1 MTTRLDRLLSLLES
15 DSPATRKA
23 AAQQIGEIQKY
34 HPYDLPNLL
43 KRVKAFLRS
52 NKWETRVAAGDA
64 LEAIASNVPEWDPV
78 AAAQRKRQP
87 SETGPV
93 KLERETH
100 SEEASAPLW
109 PRTLFNFNTFNIEQV
124 LKAGKK
130 LLASGGE
137 EFEPQLD
144 DLSYEARAEQQ
155 RMHLATK
162 IFGLECSL
170 AMQDEMGSMLDH
182 PASHSKTAPQ
192 PKTEL
197 HEPKE
202 EDNENLTAAERR
214 RRNREKRKARQTGKQ
229 KQSSETLPRGPNGSG
244 TNTTSQGGS
253 AKGKMS
259 CKSVVTEQP
268 RPQGEKESKLVIESV
283 VDREKAFDLENQ
295 WPFQNLCGELCND
308 LFDPCWEIRHGAGIG
323 LRQMLKKHAKGAGKT
338 VACALH
344 HPEQLDSQNDAW
356 LQDIAIRLLCVFGLD
371 RFADYVSDQVI
382 APVRETCA
390 QALGAFLKHISAD
403 SVYPI
408 IQVLLTL
415 AQRSEWE
422 VRHGGILGLKY
433 VIAIRTDLVETILPR
448 VLPPVVNRLKD
459 CDDDVRAIAADC
471 LLPIAETIACSYGDQ
486 LPALLCIL
494 WEILLDL
501 DDLSASTASVMTLLA
516 NLYAFPSVASIP
528 LNELTEEANRASTRE
543 PRNVNHPL
551 TSLVPRL
558 WPFFRHNVFAVRVA
572 SLKTLEKL
580 LSAGGGVEAWLPPIL
595 QTTSRHVFQC
605 LLLEK
610 RQEILDTAMNT
621 WSVLLS
627 TSAGRLEHLASKEL
641 SPHTLRMGTLPCLSV
656 WFGLVTTPPGI
667 PFRSSYLLLSTEQLA
682 TYQSNFGQRSK
693 ENSNSQQSGGFS
705 GQLSPT
711 ENDEGSNSVTTG
723 KRRKKRGRKAE
734 QDSSAEAEDE
744 GDSQERPLKRQG
756 VDNERTFSPGL
767 SLEAKELEVHKRLL
781 GAKALA
787 GLLLLW
793 PLEHN
798 DEILSYIASL
808 LAAGQA
814 SHRFAAAVVLSE
826 WAVEQAPAPFPNPI
840 IEQLFTIVEQTP
852 ESAAAFGE
860 LNLIGNAVK
869 SACHVLIQSML
880 SVGISRELISI
891 HEDSDQ
897 LRHPEAAQ
905 LLANQIYQQCVEHTS
920 LDTAAQSLLEARRN
934 RVHSIADYCQKERG
948 VLYRMI
954 TAASASAIVANKV
967 LPNDKAMS
975 IVSRLLECIELEQS
989 LTLQKRS
996 ALYLPL
1002 LLELLPSA
1010 NEMGREKER
1019 ETSLH
1024 QVTNDTVIDSLCQML
1039 FKLRPPRLWKDDDQS
1054 ASAET
1059 ASNQEAPKKGRR
1071 PKKHQKPNGKKPST
1085 PDTHADKEI
1094 LQLANRGATLAFSAI
1109 AQRFGGQ
1116 LFQRLP
1122 IIWTRS
1128 VSALQFAASRDT
1140 DHSKPETESK
1150 STTQVEEELAVQ
1162 DALQLITTIIP
1173 SLHSSL
1179 HEKIATEVM
1188 PLVFHFVP
1196 SSHPS
1201 IRHLAAAAVAAM
1213 SDIMTQPCMEGII
1226 STLLPLLSDVEHVER
1241 RLGVAETLYYLI
1253 MKLGMKILPYV
1264 VFLVVPIL
1272 GRMSDQNSTVRK
1284 IVTHCFAT
1292 LIKII
1297 PLEAGAADP
1306 VGLSSELAAQ
1316 KQVERRF
1323 LEQLLDGSKLDTYA
1337 LPIKIN
1343 AVLRNYQQDGVNWL
1357 GFLNK
1362 YKLHGILCD
1371 DMGLGKT
1378 LQAICMMASDDYD
1391 RAVKYK
1397 AEPLPEFAPLP
1408 NLVVCPPT
1416 ITAHWYHEI
1425 IKFCKGTLRPVQYT
1439 GNPLERKRI
1448 RDRLQAFNVVITS
1461 YDILRNDIIHLN
1473 PLTFN
1478 YCILDEGHII
1488 RNSRTQITKAVKQ
1501 IQANHRLILSG
1512 TPIQNNVLELWSMF
1526 DFLMP
1531 GFLGTEKQFQQQ
1543 YAKPILASRDPKCGQ
1558 KEQEAGALALEAL
1571 HRQVLPFLL
1580 RRVKEDVLH
1589 DLPPKIIQDHYCDL
1603 CPLQV
1608 RLYEDFA
1615 KTQAQRGIEEA
1626 LVHDVDQDQEEK
1638 KGKTKQKGQATHIFQ
1653 ALQYLRKLCSH
1664 PLLVLTPK
1672 HPEFNLILKN
1682 ELGGSIESLHDLKFS
1697 PKLAALRYLLNE
1709 CGIGGSAKQGQTS
1722 ETSVL
1727 DGGESV
1733 VSQHRVL
1740 IFSQLKSMLD
1750 LIEKDLFQKEMP
1762 MVTYMRLDGSVPS
1775 RDRHAI
1781 VEKFNEDPTIDV
1793 LLLTTHVGGLGLNL
1807 SSADTVIF
1815 VEHDWNP
1822 QKDLQAMDRAHRIGQ
1837 TRSVNVYRII
1847 TRGTLEEKI
1856 MSLQRFKLNIANSV
1870 VNRENASIR
1879 TMDTNQLLDLFHLS
1893 SPAESEPGLP
1903 DEEASTDAA
1912 TSAGPF
1918 AGALKGVT
1926 ELWDESQYE
1935 EEYNL
1940 DAFLKKLGS

>member
-78 AAAQRKRQP
+78 AAAQRKRQL

-93 KLERETH
+93 KSEHEAH

-214 RRNREKRKARQTGKQ
+214 RRNREKRKARLTGKQ

-253 AKGKMS
+253 TKAKVS

-295 WPFQNLCGELCND
+295 WPFQNLYGELCND

-390 QALGAFLKHISAD
+390 QALGALLKHISAD

-605 LLLEK
+605 LLLEE

-693 ENSNSQQSGGFS
+693 ENSNSQQPGGFS
-705 GQLSPT
+705 GQLSHT

-744 GDSQERPLKRQG
+744 GESQERPLKRQG

-767 SLEAKELEVHKRLL
+767 SLEAKELEVHKRIL

-840 IEQLFTIVEQTP
+840 LEQLFAIVEQTP

-975 IVSRLLECIELEQS
+975 IVSRLLECVELEQS

-996 ALYLPL
+996 ALCCLNY
-1002 LLELLPSA
+1002 
-1010 NEMGREKER
+1010 GRHAYGKMM
-1019 ETSLH
+1019 T
-1024 QVTNDTVIDSLCQML
+1024 
-1039 FKLRPPRLWKDDDQS
+1039 
-1054 ASAET
+1054 
-1059 ASNQEAPKKGRR
+1059 KG
-1071 PKKHQKPNGKKPST
+1071 SY
-1085 PDTHADKEI
+1085 
-1094 LQLANRGATLAFSAI
+1094 SAI

-1122 IIWTRS
+1122 IIWTRVVS
-1128 VSALQFAASRDT
+1128 VLQFAASRDT
-1140 DHSKPETESK
+1140 DHSKPEIESK

-1179 HEKIATEVM
+1179 HEQIATEVM

-1201 IRHLAAAAVAAM
+1201 VRHLAAAAVAAM

-1343 AVLRNYQQDGVNWL
+1343 AVLRNYQQEGVNWL

-1391 RAVKYK
+1391 RAIKYK
-1397 AEPLPEFAPLP
+1397 AELLPEFAPLP

-1603 CPLQV
+1603 CPLQVRTRKYIWNGLSCCSAGFSLQHVDLILNLEFKV